1 MEATFD
7 SVSSVDADIS
17 VLANDIEASE
27 QRRDRLDEE
36 IQEAKYD
43 QQMRERGTAIR
54 QKEVEKDKI
63 NAELSAL
70 NRQADTRAQ
79 LSIKR
84 TEIESKNAQVDAS

>member
-17 VLANDIEASE
+17 VLANDLEASE

-36 IQEAKYD
+36 IRNAKYD
-43 QQMRERGTAIR
+43 DQMRERGAAIR
-54 QKEVEKDKI
+54 QKELEKDKI

-84 TEIESKNAQVDAS
+84 TEIESKTAQVDAS

>member
-1 MEATFD
+1 MESMFD

-36 IQEAKYD
+36 IRNANYD
-43 QQMRERGTAIR
+43 VQMRERGSAIR
-54 QKEVEKDKI
+54 QKELEKDKI

-84 TEIESKNAQVDAS
+84 SEVESKTAQVDAS